1 MARISG
7 AQARQ
12 FFGTARYR
20 STANW
25 RNRRPTPA
33 TRLASK
39 GRDAAAGPP
48 LNRYA
53 RGLIHL
59 RHKQSTNIQIKTGAR
74 SGLAEGEFI
83 AYPSTFTRE
92 PDAYGDIVAPG
103 AFQETIT
110 AWQKSGDALPVL
122 YGHRMDD
129 PDMILGSV
137 LDQGE
142 DDHGWW
148 VRGQFDLESPK
159 AAQVWRLVKGRRLTK
174 LSFAYDTIDEGQVEL
189 EDGRKANELRR
200 VRVYEAS
207 FVPVPANPD
216 TSVVA
221 VKTHPAT
228 RRIAA
233 QQNNHKLEKTIMS
246 RQGSNP
252 WAEKRYGA
260 LDAAQAIID
269 KAAHEGRDLTD
280 SETVEIAK
288 DHDTVK
294 AIDTTLAE
302 GRRLQEALD
311 GLGNPR
317 GQSGAKQGRVTRLSF
332 KGLGPRMADGMIDY
346 SRRVGLSKGLV
357 PAGESIV
364 AIMPEEVSPLP
375 SAEGERPPRLLD
387 VLPSAKRPAA
397 YSYLKQVVIG
407 EPGAAGVVAPG
418 ELKPTKKLGVRRI
431 DERLRVVAV
440 LSEPVDRFLLADEV
454 SLNTWVAAEL
464 ADAVLSALED
474 EILNGDGTGEH
485 FTGLASTSGVQTQPF
500 VVDQLVTVRHGL
512 SKLQTLGIDA
522 SVVALAA
529 ADWLAIQTT
538 RNASGGFDTGGPIN
552 ATAQTA
558 WGIPV
563 VVVPGLDAGAGWV
576 IGADTTLLS
585 YDQEAALRIDWG
597 TPGDTFNH
605 NQLVGRVE
613 GRFNLDVLRPHG
625 VVQLDLSA
633 GA

>member
-1 MARISG
+1 M
-7 AQARQ
+7 
-12 FFGTARYR
+12 
-20 STANW
+20 
-25 RNRRPTPA
+25 
-33 TRLASK
+33 K
-39 GRDAAAGPP
+39 
-48 LNRYA
+48 
-53 RGLIHL
+53 
-59 RHKQSTNIQIKTGAR
+59 HKETNIQVKTGTK

-103 AFQETIT
+103 AFLETIA
-110 AWQKSGDALPVL
+110 AWQKSGDPLPVL

-142 DDHGWW
+142 DEHGWW
-148 VRGQFDLESPK
+148 IKGQFDLESPK

-233 QQNNHKLEKTIMS
+233 QQNNHNLEKTTIMS

-280 SETVEIAK
+280 SEAVEISENHA
-288 DHDTVK
+288 TVK
-294 AIDTTLAE
+294 SIDATLE
-302 GRRLQEALD
+302 ESRRLQEALD

-317 GQSGAKQGRVTRLSF
+317 GQGGAKQGRVTRLSF
-332 KGLGPRMADGMIDY
+332 KGLGPRMATGMIDY

-357 PAGESIV
+357 PAGETVI

-387 VLPSAKRPAA
+387 ALPSAKRPAA
-397 YSYLKQVVIG
+397 YSYLKQITVG

-418 ELKPTKKLGVRRI
+418 ELKPTRRLGVRRI
-431 DERLRVVAV
+431 DDRLRVVAV
-440 LSEPVDRFLLADEV
+440 LSEPVDRFLLDDET

-485 FTGLASTSGVQTQPF
+485 FTGLANTSGIQTQPF
-500 VVDQLVTVRHGL
+500 VTDPLVTVRHGL

-522 SVVALAA
+522 STVALSAT
-529 ADWLAIQTT
+529 DWLAIQTT
-538 RNASGGFDTGGPIN
+538 RNASGGFDVGGPID

-576 IGADTTLLS
+576 IGADATLLS

-597 TPGDTFNH
+597 TPGDAFTR
-605 NQLVGRVE
+605 NQVVGRVE

>member
-1 MARISG
+1 
-7 AQARQ
+7 
-12 FFGTARYR
+12 
-20 STANW
+20 
-25 RNRRPTPA
+25 
-33 TRLASK
+33 
-39 GRDAAAGPP
+39 
-48 LNRYA
+48 
-53 RGLIHL
+53 L
-59 RHKQSTNIQIKTGAR
+59 RHKQSSNIQIKTGAR

-103 AFQETIT
+103 AFLETIA

-148 VRGQFDLESPK
+148 IKGQFDLESPK
-159 AAQVWRLVKGRRLTK
+159 AAQVWRLVKGRRLGK
-174 LSFAYDTIDEGQVEL
+174 MSFAYDTIDEGQVEL

-207 FVPVPANPD
+207 FVAIPANPD

-233 QQNNHKLEKTIMS
+233 QQNNHRLETITTMS
-246 RQGSNP
+246 REKSANS
-252 WAEKRYGA
+252 WAKKRYGA

-280 SETVEIAK
+280 SEAVEISENHA
-288 DHDTVK
+288 TIQS
-294 AIDTTLAE
+294 IDATLE
-302 GRRLQEALD
+302 ESRRLQEALD

-332 KGLGPRMADGMIDY
+332 KGLGPRMAGGMIDY

-357 PAGESIV
+357 PAGETVI
-364 AIMPEEVSPLP
+364 AIMPEEVAPLP

-407 EPGAAGVVAPG
+407 DPGAAGVVAPG
-418 ELKPTKKLGVRRI
+418 ELKPTKKLQVRRI
-431 DERLRVVAV
+431 DDRLRVVAV
-440 LSEPVDRFLLADEV
+440 LSEPIDRFLLADEV
-454 SLNTWVAAEL
+454 SLNTWAAAEL

-485 FTGLASTSGVQTQPF
+485 FTGLANTAGVQAQPF
-500 VVDQLVTVRHGL
+500 VTDPLVTVRHGL
-512 SKLQTLGIDA
+512 SKLQALGIDA
-522 SVVALAA
+522 STVALSAT
-529 ADWLAIQTT
+529 DWLAIQTT
-538 RNASGGFDTGGPIN
+538 RNASGGFDVGGPID

-576 IGADTTLLS
+576 IGTDTTLLS

-605 NQLVGRVE
+605 NQVVGRVE

>member
-1 MARISG
+1 M
-7 AQARQ
+7 
-12 FFGTARYR
+12 
-20 STANW
+20 
-25 RNRRPTPA
+25 
-33 TRLASK
+33 
-39 GRDAAAGPP
+39 
-48 LNRYA
+48 
-53 RGLIHL
+53 
-59 RHKQSTNIQIKTGAR
+59 RHKESSIQVKTGAR

-103 AFQETIT
+103 AFLETIA

-122 YGHRMDD
+122 FGHRMDD

-142 DDHGWW
+142 DEHGWW
-148 VRGQFDLESPK
+148 IRGQFDLESPK

-221 VKTHPAT
+221 VKAHPAT

-233 QQNNHKLEKTIMS
+233 QQKTHNLEITTMS

-280 SETVEIAK
+280 SEAIEVTE
-288 DHDTVK
+288 HHGTVK
-294 AIDTTLAE
+294 GIDATLE
-302 GRRLQEALD
+302 ESRRLQEALD

-317 GQSGAKQGRVTRLSF
+317 GQGGAKQGRVTRLSF
-332 KGLGPRMADGMIDY
+332 KGLGPRMATGMIDY

-357 PAGESIV
+357 PAGESIIAIVPQEV
-364 AIMPEEVSPLP
+364 APLP

-387 VLPSAKRPAA
+387 ALPSAKRPAA
-397 YSYLKQVVIG
+397 YSYLKQTILG

-431 DERLRVVAV
+431 DDRLRVVAV
-440 LSEPVDRFLLADEV
+440 LSEPVDRFLLADEA

-485 FTGLASTSGVQTQPF
+485 FTGLANTSGIQAQPF
-500 VVDQLVTVRHGL
+500 TVDPLVTVRHGL

-522 SVVALAA
+522 STVALAA
-529 ADWLAIQTT
+529 SDWLSIQTT
-538 RNASGGFDTGGPIN
+538 RNASGGFDVGGPID

-563 VVVPGLDAGAGWV
+563 VVVPGLDAGTGW
-576 IGADTTLLS
+576 ILGADTTLLS

-597 TPGDTFNH
+597 TPGDAFNR
-605 NQLVGRVE
+605 NQLMGRVE

-625 VVQLDLSA
+625 IVQLDLSA

>member
-1 MARISG
+1 M
-7 AQARQ
+7 
-12 FFGTARYR
+12 
-20 STANW
+20 
-25 RNRRPTPA
+25 
-33 TRLASK
+33 
-39 GRDAAAGPP
+39 
-48 LNRYA
+48 
-53 RGLIHL
+53 
-59 RHKQSTNIQIKTGAR
+59 RHKQSDIRIKTGAR

-92 PDAYGDIVAPG
+92 PDAYGDVVAPG
-103 AFQETIT
+103 AFLESIA

-142 DDHGWW
+142 DGHGWW
-148 VRGQFDLESPK
+148 IKGQFDLESPK

-233 QQNNHKLEKTIMS
+233 QQNNHQLEKTTTMS
-246 RQGSNP
+246 RESANS
-252 WAEKRYGA
+252 WARKRYGA

-280 SETVEIAK
+280 SEAIEVTK
-288 DHDTVK
+288 NHDTIK
-294 AIDTTLAE
+294 SIDATLE
-302 GRRLQEALD
+302 ESRRLQEALD

-332 KGLGPRMADGMIDY
+332 KGLGPRMATGMIDY

-357 PAGESIV
+357 PAGESII

-431 DERLRVVAV
+431 DDRLRVVAV
-440 LSEPVDRFLLADEV
+440 LSEPVDRFLLDDET

-485 FTGLASTSGVQTQPF
+485 FTGLANTSGTQLQPF
-500 VVDQLVTVRHGL
+500 TVDPLVTVRHGL

-522 SVVALAA
+522 STVALAA
-529 ADWLAIQTT
+529 SDWLSVQTT
-538 RNASGGFDTGGPIN
+538 RNASGGFDVGGPID

-563 VVVPGLDAGAGWV
+563 VVVPGLDAGTGWV

-585 YDQEAALRIDWG
+585 YDHEAALRIDWG
-597 TPGDTFNH
+597 TPGDAFTR
-605 NQLVGRVE
+605 NQVVARVE

>member
-1 MARISG
+1 M
-7 AQARQ
+7 
-12 FFGTARYR
+12 
-20 STANW
+20 
-25 RNRRPTPA
+25 
-33 TRLASK
+33 
-39 GRDAAAGPP
+39 
-48 LNRYA
+48 
-53 RGLIHL
+53 
-59 RHKQSTNIQIKTGAR
+59 RHKQSDIRIKTGAR

-103 AFQETIT
+103 AFLETIA

-142 DDHGWW
+142 DGHGWW
-148 VRGQFDLESPK
+148 IKGQFDLESPK

-233 QQNNHKLEKTIMS
+233 QQNNHQLEKTTTMS
-246 RQGSNP
+246 RESANS
-252 WAEKRYGA
+252 WARKRYGA

-280 SETVEIAK
+280 SEAIEVTK
-288 DHDTVK
+288 NHDTIK
-294 AIDTTLAE
+294 SIDATLE
-302 GRRLQEALD
+302 ESRRLQEALD

-332 KGLGPRMADGMIDY
+332 KGLGPRMATGMIDY

-357 PAGESIV
+357 PAGESII

-431 DERLRVVAV
+431 DDRLRVVAV
-440 LSEPVDRFLLADEV
+440 LSEPVDRFLLDDET

-485 FTGLASTSGVQTQPF
+485 FTGLANTSGTQLQPF
-500 VVDQLVTVRHGL
+500 TVDPLVTVRHGL

-522 SVVALAA
+522 STVALAA
-529 ADWLAIQTT
+529 SDWLSVQTT
-538 RNASGGFDTGGPIN
+538 RNASGGFDVGGPID

-563 VVVPGLDAGAGWV
+563 VVVPGLDAGTGWV

-585 YDQEAALRIDWG
+585 YDHEAALRIDWG
-597 TPGDTFNH
+597 TPGDAFTR
-605 NQLVGRVE
+605 NQVVARVE

>member
-1 MARISG
+1 M
-7 AQARQ
+7 
-12 FFGTARYR
+12 
-20 STANW
+20 
-25 RNRRPTPA
+25 
-33 TRLASK
+33 
-39 GRDAAAGPP
+39 
-48 LNRYA
+48 
-53 RGLIHL
+53 
-59 RHKQSTNIQIKTGAR
+59 RHKETSIQVKTGSR

-103 AFQETIT
+103 AFLETIA

-148 VRGQFDLESPK
+148 IKGQFDLESPK

-233 QQNNHKLEKTIMS
+233 QQNNHKLEKTTIMS
-246 RQGSNP
+246 REGSNP
-252 WAEKRYGA
+252 WAGRRYGA

-280 SETVEIAK
+280 SEAVEIAEH
-288 DHDTVK
+288 HDAVK
-294 AIDTTLAE
+294 TIDATLE
-302 GRRLQEALD
+302 ESRRLQEALD

-317 GQSGAKQGRVTRLSF
+317 GQGAKQGRVTRLSF
-332 KGLGPRMADGMIDY
+332 KGLGPRMATGMLDY

-357 PAGESIV
+357 PAGESVI
-364 AIMPEEVSPLP
+364 AIMPQEVSPLP

-397 YSYLKQVVIG
+397 YSYLRQAVVG

-418 ELKPTKKLGVRRI
+418 ELKPTKRLNVRRT
-431 DERLRVVAV
+431 DDRLRVVAV
-440 LSEPVDRFLLADEV
+440 LSEPVDRFLLDDET

-485 FTGLASTSGVQTQPF
+485 FTGLANTSGIQTQPF
-500 VVDQLVTVRHGL
+500 VTDPLVTVRHGL

-522 SVVALAA
+522 STVALSAT
-529 ADWLAIQTT
+529 DWLAIQTT
-538 RNASGGFDTGGPIN
+538 RNASGGFDVGGPID

-576 IGADTTLLS
+576 IGADTILLS
-585 YDQEAALRIDWG
+585 YDHEAALRIDWG
-597 TPGDTFNH
+597 TPGDAFTR